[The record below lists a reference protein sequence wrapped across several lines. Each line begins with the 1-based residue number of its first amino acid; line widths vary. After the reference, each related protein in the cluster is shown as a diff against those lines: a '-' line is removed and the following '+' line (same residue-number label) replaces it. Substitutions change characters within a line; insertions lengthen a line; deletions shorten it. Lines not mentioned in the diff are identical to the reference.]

1 MAQKILDWNL
11 RRDPNVSKLP
21 SSSEG
26 EVSVS
31 DPRVR
36 RRVLPIRRWMTGS
49 LLQPTP
55 QGNRILYQS
64 TPITIPVSE
73 FAPYLLLGD
82 HDCQLLPVGHPCILS
97 LLVGPSD

>member
-1 MAQKILDWNL
+1 M
-11 RRDPNVSKLP
+11 VSKLP
-21 SSSEG
+21 SSSGG

-36 RRVLPIRRWMTGS
+36 RRVLPIRRWMTSS
-49 LLQPTP
+49 LSQPAP

-64 TPITIPVSE
+64 TPVTIPVSE

-82 HDCQLLPVGHPCILS
+82 RDCQLLPVGDPCILS
-97 LLVGPSD
+97 LLAGPSG